1 MEPLRLVCTDL
12 NALPVVGRTVDGQR
26 QGFDPDAAALVGRFL
41 QRPIEWIP
49 TEWWEMIPTV
59 MAGRGDAVWCWLT
72 PTPERERL
80 VDFTEPYAFFDD
92 AVLVRADSDI
102 RSPENLRGRVVG
114 VVSGGNSHRVAS
126 DRGAVVLP
134 FFGVGDRIGQMVTAL
149 RAGRV
154 EAVIDD
160 DSTWLRLRN
169 ETDLQVAFSV
179 PTPSGLR
186 RGGGQDPSRDARGDQ
201 RGDPVGDRRRLPGPG
216 VAPLDPGAR
225 LPRSARPAQR
235 GEGFAPRRGRRS
247 ALASPGHARIA
258 RPPCS
263 VDDHAHQAG
272 VAAIGIGEDFRSRPG
287 DQRVGRG
294 ADALRT
300 AR

>member
-1 MEPLRLVCTDL
+1 LGYTLSGMEPLRLVCTDL

-134 FFGVGDRIGQMVTAL
+134 FFGVGDHIGQMVTAL

-160 DSTWLRLRN
+160 DSTWLHLRN
-169 ETDLQVAFSV
+169 ETDLRVAFSV
-179 PTPSGLR
+179 PTHQACAAAVATPWSEPCSASGA
-186 RGGGQDPSRDARGDQ
+186 S
-201 RGDPVGDRRRLPGPG
+201 
-216 VAPLDPGAR
+216 
-225 LPRSARPAQR
+225 PRS
-235 GEGFAPRRGRRS
+235 
-247 ALASPGHARIA
+247 
-258 RPPCS
+258 
-263 VDDHAHQAG
+263 
-272 VAAIGIGEDFRSRPG
+272 
-287 DQRVGRG
+287 
-294 ADALRT
+294 
-300 AR
+300 

>member
-1 MEPLRLVCTDL
+1 MGYTLSGMEPLRLVCTDL

-134 FFGVGDRIGQMVTAL
+134 FFGVGDHIGQMVTAL

-160 DSTWLRLRN
+160 DSTWLHLRN
-169 ETDLQVAFSV
+169 ETDLRVAFSV
-179 PTPSGLR
+179 PTHQACAAAVAKTHPEMREAISGAIRSVTADGSLAQAWR
-186 RGGGQDPSRDARGDQ
+186 RWIPELA
-201 RGDPVGDRRRLPGPG
+201 GPFG
-216 VAPLDPGAR
+216 P
-225 LPRSARPAQR
+225 PRSA
-235 GEGFAPRRGRRS
+235 G
-247 ALASPGHARIA
+247 
-258 RPPCS
+258 
-263 VDDHAHQAG
+263 
-272 VAAIGIGEDFRSRPG
+272 
-287 DQRVGRG
+287 
-294 ADALRT
+294 
-300 AR
+300 